1 MILAELVK
9 LCNPGRSLTRDS
21 LARAD
26 LFHPQ
31 DGALAKRRLL
41 RLR

>member
-9 LCNPGRSLTRDS
+9 LCNPGGSPTGDS
-21 LARAD
+21 LARED

-31 DGALAKRRLL
+31 DGALAKRRPL